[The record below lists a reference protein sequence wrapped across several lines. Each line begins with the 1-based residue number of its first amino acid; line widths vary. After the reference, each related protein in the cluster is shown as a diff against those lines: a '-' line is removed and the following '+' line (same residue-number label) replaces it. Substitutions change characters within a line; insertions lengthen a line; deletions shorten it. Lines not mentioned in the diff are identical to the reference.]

1 MSIVN
6 VSYSGP
12 IASVSNPATGVQVGD
27 TITGTA
33 SYDPSQ
39 VGSVGHYNFTG
50 SSKAHT
56 FAFKVYRAGV
66 QVFSDLFAGLSTSPY
81 TIDVRYNVSV
91 GGVLGTTFEL
101 KGPCS
106 SQQETLD
113 LTLFDAGNVGQT
125 SADALPTS
133 ADIANFAFSSAGV

>member
-33 SYDPSQ
+33 VYDPAQ
-39 VGSVGHYNFTG
+39 VGTGGHYNFQG
-50 SSKAHT
+50 SAKVHT

-66 QVFSDLFAGLSTSPY
+66 QILSDLFAGQSTSSF
-81 TIDVRYNVSV
+81 TLDVRYNVSV
-91 GGVLGTTFEL
+91 GGVLGTTLEL
-101 KGPCS
+101 KGACANPLES
-106 SQQETLD
+106 LD

-125 SADALPTS
+125 PADALPTAS
-133 ADIANFAFSSAGV
+133 NIASFAFSSAGV